1 MKLHVFVCA
10 SPLYSQNRQR
20 DEALHVEYLEQ
31 QLVHYPAEWVRLS
44 VLQNGC
50 VFPHRQTGLLRNPF
64 PKNVSYN
71 WLLCDA
77 NCEEEYWLFLP
88 EDCLVSQQGWD
99 TIRLHME
106 KGKACFAL
114 SKDPKAI
121 VCRRGIF
128 WEISSDI
135 QMLCDMNALGKE
147 IGCVLLR
154 GELERQGFHCIS
166 KHWQRVSEEPK
177 RWGNELYQETNAT
190 DHPVDVNKTRAL
202 PIFQD
207 YGIDGWK
214 ASREV
219 LEATFLKIIEKN
231 LDRQRQAAEQM
242 KGGVS
247 HYGPVITEVP
257 YRGPLV
263 ELGSRVADF
272 LSGKKP
278 G

>member
-10 SPLYSQNRQR
+10 SPLYPQDKHR
-20 DEALHVEYLEQ
+20 DEALHVEYVERQ
-31 QLVHYPAEWVRLS
+31 INHCPQDWVRLS
-44 VLQNGC
+44 VIQNGC
-50 VFPHRQTGLLRNPF
+50 VFPHQYVGLLRNPF

-71 WLLCDA
+71 WLVCDA
-77 NCEEEYWLFLP
+77 NCEEDYWMFLP
-88 EDCLVSQQGWD
+88 EDCLVSQQGWAA
-99 TIRLHME
+99 IRQHME
-106 KGKACFAL
+106 KGKECFSL

-128 WEISSDI
+128 QELSTDL
-135 QMLCDMNALGKE
+135 QVLCDMNALGKE

-154 GELERQGFHCIS
+154 GELERKGFHCIS
-166 KHWQRVSEEPK
+166 KNWQRVSEEPK
-177 RWGNELYQETNAT
+177 RWGNELYQEMNAN

-231 LDRQRQAAEQM
+231 LDRQRQAAEKM
-242 KGGVS
+242 KEVVS
-247 HYGPVITEVP
+247 HYGPLITEVP
-257 YRGPLV
+257 YKGMIQEMLGRIRG
-263 ELGSRVADF
+263 S
-272 LSGKKP
+272 
-278 G
+278 